1 MKKYE
6 KVKHKTHY
14 KWQLPKMAAMKEDHL
29 KIMKKK
35 IRFLTYTL
43 NKALYNVKYS
53 LLHSFIYS

>member
-1 MKKYE
+1 
-6 KVKHKTHY
+6 
-14 KWQLPKMAAMKEDHL
+14 MAAMKEDHL

-35 IRFLTYTL
+35 IRFFTYTL